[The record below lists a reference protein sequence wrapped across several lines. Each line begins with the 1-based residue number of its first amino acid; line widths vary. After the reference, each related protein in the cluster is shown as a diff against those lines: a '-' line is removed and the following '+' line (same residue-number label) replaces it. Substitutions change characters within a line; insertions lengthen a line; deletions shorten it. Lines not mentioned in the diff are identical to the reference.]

1 MEPLEDK
8 VLCEQAGAHYRVLA
22 VGPSVTKV
30 AVGDT
35 AVLNKDSILHTLTPK
50 KPKVFVREADILA
63 KIPGAAESPPAPA
76 S

>member
-1 MEPLEDK
+1 
-8 VLCEQAGAHYRVLA
+8 
-22 VGPSVTKV
+22 
-30 AVGDT
+30 
-35 AVLNKDSILHTLTPK
+35 LHTLTPK